1 MEKYNLYTQRLDN
14 YFSSCIESNKFYD
27 DDIIDQT
34 FEEII
39 LPHALEKDSKLYLNA
54 DNKFYVE
61 IYEDKDGIVWIC
73 SYTSKDISNEEY
85 MLYQFRLSVVFKV
98 IEDEWKDDI
107 DGKLKRIIKK
117 LKIHDIYMH
126 DKEQLKEIINIID
139 INNLHDDYRKDVIE
153 TVKNYIEKGENNG
166 QIRT

>member
-1 MEKYNLYTQRLDN
+1 MIKYNLYTQRLDN

-27 DDIIDQT
+27 DGTIDQS

-85 MLYQFRLSVVFKV
+85 MLYQFRLSVVFNV
-98 IEDEWKDDI
+98 IEDERNNDI

-117 LKIHDIYMH
+117 IKIHDIYMH
-126 DKEQLKEIINIID
+126 DKEELKEIIKTID
-139 INNLHDDYRKDVIE
+139 INNLADNYRKEVIE
-153 TVKNYIEKGENNG
+153 TVNKYIETGEKL
-166 QIRT
+166 

>member
-1 MEKYNLYTQRLDN
+1 MNKYNLYTQRLDN

-27 DDIIDQT
+27 DGTIEQS

-54 DNKFYVE
+54 DDKFYVE
-61 IYEDKDGIVWIC
+61 IYEDKDGIDWIC

-85 MLYQFRLSVVFKV
+85 MLYQFRLSVVFNV
-98 IEDEWKDDI
+98 IEDEWKNDI

-117 LKIHDIYMH
+117 IKIHDIYMH
-126 DKEQLKEIINIID
+126 DKEQLKEIIKTID
-139 INNLHDDYRKDVIE
+139 INNLKDHYRKEALEIVN
-153 TVKNYIEKGENNG
+153 KYIEKKEL
-166 QIRT
+166 

>member
-1 MEKYNLYTQRLDN
+1 MKKNVIDKYNLYTQRLDN

-27 DDIIDQT
+27 DGTIEQT

-61 IYEDKDGIVWIC
+61 IYEDKYGIVWIC

-98 IEDEWKDDI
+98 I
-107 DGKLKRIIKK
+107 
-117 LKIHDIYMH
+117 
-126 DKEQLKEIINIID
+126 
-139 INNLHDDYRKDVIE
+139 
-153 TVKNYIEKGENNG
+153 
-166 QIRT
+166 

>member
-1 MEKYNLYTQRLDN
+1 MDKYNLYTQRLDN

-27 DDIIDQT
+27 DGTIEQT

-85 MLYQFRLSVVFKV
+85 MLYQFRLSVVFNV
-98 IEDEWKDDI
+98 IEDEWQNDI

-117 LKIHDIYMH
+117 IKIHDIYMH
-126 DKEQLKEIINIID
+126 DKEQLKEIIKTID
-139 INNLHDDYRKDVIE
+139 INNLKDHYRKEVIE
-153 TVKNYIEKGENNG
+153 TVNKYIEKGEKLRLR
-166 QIRT
+166 I

>member
-1 MEKYNLYTQRLDN
+1 MIKAMNKYNLYTQRLDN

-27 DDIIDQT
+27 DRTIDQS

-54 DNKFYVE
+54 DNKFYAE

-73 SYTSKDISNEEY
+73 TYTSKDISNEEY
-85 MLYQFRLSVVFKV
+85 MLYQFRLSIVFNV
-98 IEDEWKDDI
+98 IEDEWKNDI

-117 LKIHDIYMH
+117 IKIHDIYMH
-126 DKEQLKEIINIID
+126 DKEQLKEIIKTID
-139 INNLHDDYRKDVIE
+139 INNLADNYRKEVIE
-153 TVKNYIEKGENNG
+153 TVNIYIEKVEKL
-166 QIRT
+166 

>member
-1 MEKYNLYTQRLDN
+1 MNKYNLYTQRLDN

-27 DDIIDQT
+27 DGTIEQT

-39 LPHALEKDSKLYLNA
+39 LPHTLEKDSKLYLNA

-73 SYTSKDISNEEY
+73 TYTSKDISNEEY
-85 MLYQFRLSVVFKV
+85 MLYQFRLSIVFNV
-98 IEDEWKDDI
+98 IEDEWKNDI

-117 LKIHDIYMH
+117 IKIHDICMN
-126 DKEQLKEIINIID
+126 DIEELKEIIKTID
-139 INNLHDDYRKDVIE
+139 INNLADNYRKEVIE
-153 TVKNYIEKGENNG
+153 TVNKYIEKGENNG
-166 QIRT
+166 

>member
-1 MEKYNLYTQRLDN
+1 MNKYNLYTQRLDN
-14 YFSSCIESNKFYD
+14 YFSSCIESNKFYED
-27 DDIIDQT
+27 GTIDQS

-61 IYEDKDGIVWIC
+61 IYEDKYGIAWIC
-73 SYTSKDISNEEY
+73 TYTSKDISNEEY

-98 IEDEWKDDI
+98 IEDEWKNDI

-117 LKIHDIYMH
+117 INIHDIYMH
-126 DKEQLKEIINIID
+126 DKEQLKEIIKTID
-139 INNLHDDYRKDVIE
+139 INNLTDNYRKEVIE
-153 TVKNYIEKGENNG
+153 IVNKYIEKGEKK
-166 QIRT
+166 

>member
-1 MEKYNLYTQRLDN
+1 MNRESRKVMNKYNLYAQRLDN
-14 YFSSCIESNKFYD
+14 YFSSCIESNKFYED
-27 DDIIDQT
+27 GTIDKT

-85 MLYQFRLSVVFKV
+85 MLYQFRLSIVFNV
-98 IEDEWKDDI
+98 IEDEWKNDI

-117 LKIHDIYMH
+117 IKIHDIYMH
-126 DKEQLKEIINIID
+126 DKEELKEIIKTID
-139 INNLHDDYRKDVIE
+139 INNLADNYRKEVIE
-153 TVKNYIEKGENNG
+153 TVNKYIEK
-166 QIRT
+166 

>member
-1 MEKYNLYTQRLDN
+1 MNKYNLYTQRLDN

-27 DDIIDQT
+27 DRTIEQT

-73 SYTSKDISNEEY
+73 TYTSKDISNEEY
-85 MLYQFRLSVVFKV
+85 MLYQFRLSVVFNV
-98 IEDEWKDDI
+98 IEDEWKNDI

-117 LKIHDIYMH
+117 IKIHDIYMH
-126 DKEQLKEIINIID
+126 DIEELKEIIKTID
-139 INNLHDDYRKDVIE
+139 INNLADNYRKEVIE
-153 TVKNYIEKGENNG
+153 TVNKYINKEEN
-166 QIRT
+166 I

>member
-27 DDIIDQT
+27 DGTIEQT

-54 DNKFYVE
+54 DNRFYVE

-73 SYTSKDISNEEY
+73 TYTSKDISNEEY

-139 INNLHDDYRKDVIE
+139 INNLHDDYRKEVLE
-153 TVKNYIEKGENNG
+153 TVKNYIEKGEKNYD
-166 QIRT
+166 

>member
-1 MEKYNLYTQRLDN
+1 MNKYNLYTQRLDN
-14 YFSSCIESNKFYD
+14 YFSSCIESNKFYED
-27 DDIIDQT
+27 GTIDQS

-61 IYEDKDGIVWIC
+61 IYEDKYGIAWIC
-73 SYTSKDISNEEY
+73 TYTSKDISNEEY

-98 IEDEWKDDI
+98 IEDEWKNDI

-117 LKIHDIYMH
+117 INIHDIYMH
-126 DKEQLKEIINIID
+126 DKEQLKEIIKTID
-139 INNLHDDYRKDVIE
+139 INNLADNYRKEVIE
-153 TVKNYIEKGENNG
+153 TVNKYIEKEENNG
-166 QIRT
+166 

>member
-1 MEKYNLYTQRLDN
+1 MNKYNLYTQRLDN

-27 DDIIDQT
+27 DGTIDQS

-85 MLYQFRLSVVFKV
+85 MLYQFRLSVVFNV
-98 IEDEWKDDI
+98 IEDEWKNDI

-117 LKIHDIYMH
+117 IKIHDIYMH
-126 DKEQLKEIINIID
+126 DKEELKEIIKTID
-139 INNLHDDYRKDVIE
+139 INNLADNYRKEVIE
-153 TVKNYIEKGENNG
+153 TVNKYIETGEKL
-166 QIRT
+166 

>member
-1 MEKYNLYTQRLDN
+1 MNKYNLYTQRLDN

-27 DDIIDQT
+27 DRTIDQS

-54 DNKFYVE
+54 DNKFYAE

-73 SYTSKDISNEEY
+73 TYTSKDISNEEY
-85 MLYQFRLSVVFKV
+85 MLYQFRLSIVFNV
-98 IEDEWKDDI
+98 IEDEWKNDI

-117 LKIHDIYMH
+117 IKIHDIYMH
-126 DKEQLKEIINIID
+126 DKEEFKEIIKTID
-139 INNLHDDYRKDVIE
+139 INNLADNYRKEVIE
-153 TVKNYIEKGENNG
+153 TVNIYIEKVEKL
-166 QIRT
+166 

>member
-1 MEKYNLYTQRLDN
+1 MNKYNLYTQRLDN

-27 DDIIDQT
+27 DGIIEQT

-73 SYTSKDISNEEY
+73 TYTSKDISNDEY

-139 INNLHDDYRKDVIE
+139 INNLHDDYRKGLIE
-153 TVKNYIEKGENNG
+153 TVKNYI
-166 QIRT
+166 

>member
-1 MEKYNLYTQRLDN
+1 MDKYNLYTQRLDN

-27 DDIIDQT
+27 DGIIEQT

-73 SYTSKDISNEEY
+73 TYTSKDISNEEY

-117 LKIHDIYMH
+117 IKIHDIYMH
-126 DKEQLKEIINIID
+126 DKEQLKEILNIID
-139 INNLHDDYRKDVIE
+139 INNLHDDYRKEVLE
-153 TVKNYIEKGENNG
+153 TVKNYIEKGEN
-166 QIRT
+166 I

>member
-1 MEKYNLYTQRLDN
+1 MDKYNLYTQRLDN

-27 DDIIDQT
+27 DGIIDQS

-39 LPHALEKDSKLYLNA
+39 LPHALQKDSKLYLNA
-54 DNKFYVE
+54 DDKFYVE

-73 SYTSKDISNEEY
+73 SYTSKDISNEEF

-139 INNLHDDYRKDVIE
+139 INNLHDDYKKEVLE
-153 TVKNYIEKGENNG
+153 TVKNYIDKGE
-166 QIRT
+166 

>member
-1 MEKYNLYTQRLDN
+1 MDKYNLYTQRLDN

-27 DDIIDQT
+27 DGIIDQS

-39 LPHALEKDSKLYLNA
+39 LPHALQKDSKLYLNA
-54 DNKFYVE
+54 DDKFYVE

-73 SYTSKDISNEEY
+73 SYTSKDISNEEF

-139 INNLHDDYRKDVIE
+139 INNLHDDYRKEVLE
-153 TVKNYIEKGENNG
+153 TVKNYIDKGE
-166 QIRT
+166 

>member
-1 MEKYNLYTQRLDN
+1 MNKYNLYTQRLDN

-27 DDIIDQT
+27 DRTIEQS

-39 LPHALEKDSKLYLNA
+39 LPYALEKDSKLYLNA

-61 IYEDKDGIVWIC
+61 IYEDKDGIAWIC

-85 MLYQFRLSVVFKV
+85 MLYQFRLSVVFNV
-98 IEDEWKDDI
+98 IEDEWKNDI

-117 LKIHDIYMH
+117 IKIHDIYMH
-126 DKEQLKEIINIID
+126 DKEELKEIIKTID
-139 INNLHDDYRKDVIE
+139 INNLADNYRKEVIE
-153 TVKNYIEKGENNG
+153 IVNKYIEKGEK
-166 QIRT
+166 I

>member
-1 MEKYNLYTQRLDN
+1 MNKYNLYTQRLDN

-27 DDIIDQT
+27 DRTIDQA

-39 LPHALEKDSKLYLNA
+39 LPNALEKDSKLYLNA

-73 SYTSKDISNEEY
+73 TYTSKDISNEEY
-85 MLYQFRLSVVFKV
+85 MLYKFRLSIVFNV
-98 IEDEWKDDI
+98 IEDEWKNDI

-117 LKIHDIYMH
+117 IKIHDICMN
-126 DKEQLKEIINIID
+126 DKEELKEIIKSID
-139 INNLHDDYRKDVIE
+139 INNLADNYRKEVIE
-153 TVKNYIEKGENNG
+153 TVNKYIEKGEKL
-166 QIRT
+166 

>member
-1 MEKYNLYTQRLDN
+1 MYKYNLYTQRLDN

-27 DDIIDQT
+27 GGTIEQAFD
-34 FEEII
+34 EII

-85 MLYQFRLSVVFKV
+85 MLYKFRLTVVFKA
-98 IEDEWKDDI
+98 IEDEWQNDI

-117 LKIHDIYMH
+117 IKIHDIYMH
-126 DKEQLKEIINIID
+126 DKEQLKEIIKTID
-139 INNLHDDYRKDVIE
+139 INNLKDNYRKEVIE
-153 TVKNYIEKGENNG
+153 TVNKYIE
-166 QIRT
+166 

>member
-27 DDIIDQT
+27 DGTIEQT
-34 FEEII
+34 FDEII

-54 DNKFYVE
+54 DDKFYVE

-117 LKIHDIYMH
+117 IKIHDIYMH

-139 INNLHDDYRKDVIE
+139 INNLHDDYRKEALEV
-153 TVKNYIEKGENNG
+153 VKEYIEKGEKL
-166 QIRT
+166 

>member
-1 MEKYNLYTQRLDN
+1 MNKYNLYTQRLDN

-27 DDIIDQT
+27 DRTIEQT

-54 DNKFYVE
+54 DDKFYVE

-73 SYTSKDISNEEY
+73 TYTSKDISNEEY
-85 MLYQFRLSVVFKV
+85 MLYQFRLSVVFNV
-98 IEDEWKDDI
+98 IEDEWKNDI

-117 LKIHDIYMH
+117 IKIHDIYMH
-126 DKEQLKEIINIID
+126 DIEELKEIIKTIY
-139 INNLHDDYRKDVIE
+139 INNLADNYRKEVIE
-153 TVKNYIEKGENNG
+153 TVNKYIEKEEKNYD
-166 QIRT
+166 

>member
-1 MEKYNLYTQRLDN
+1 MNKYNLYTQRLDN

-27 DDIIDQT
+27 DRTIEQT

-73 SYTSKDISNEEY
+73 TYTSKDISNEEY
-85 MLYQFRLSVVFKV
+85 MLYQFRLSVVFNV
-98 IEDEWKDDI
+98 IEDEWKNDI

-117 LKIHDIYMH
+117 IKIHDIYMH
-126 DKEQLKEIINIID
+126 DIEELKEIIKTID
-139 INNLHDDYRKDVIE
+139 INNLADNYRKEVIE
-153 TVKNYIEKGENNG
+153 TVNKYINKEEN
-166 QIRT
+166 IW

>member
-27 DDIIDQT
+27 DGTIEQQ

-54 DNKFYVE
+54 DNRFYVE

-73 SYTSKDISNEEY
+73 TYTSKDISNEEY

-139 INNLHDDYRKDVIE
+139 INNLHDDYRKEVLE
-153 TVKNYIEKGENNG
+153 TVKNYIEKGEKNYD
-166 QIRT
+166 

>member
-1 MEKYNLYTQRLDN
+1 MDKYNLYTQRLDN

-27 DDIIDQT
+27 DGIIDQS

-39 LPHALEKDSKLYLNA
+39 LPHGLEKDSKLYLNA

-73 SYTSKDISNEEY
+73 TYTSKDISNEEY
-85 MLYQFRLSVVFKV
+85 MLYQFRLSVAFEV
-98 IEDEWKDDI
+98 IEDEWNNDI

-117 LKIHDIYMH
+117 IKIHDIYMH
-126 DKEQLKEIINIID
+126 DKEQLKEIIKTID
-139 INNLHDDYRKDVIE
+139 INNLTDHYRKEALEV
-153 TVKNYIEKGENNG
+153 VKEYIEKGENNG
-166 QIRT
+166 